1 MNEVCI
7 ERCALRRDCSTF
19 EPKENLKLIDM
30 PKFPETSG
38 MSREERFTS
47 VSIYLAKV
55 VDHLQGVEDERNTYV
70 IRGPNPDSSRSSTIP
85 KMSKSKIYYLVSHK
99 KIPHLKLGRNV
110 RIRVSDLQ
118 KWMMLQV
125 EK

>member
-30 PKFPETSG
+30 PKFPETSD

-47 VSIYLAKV
+47 VTIYLAKV
-55 VDHLQGVEDERNTYV
+55 VDHLQGVEDERNTFV
-70 IRGPNPDSSRSSTIP
+70 IRRPYPDSSRGSTIP
-85 KMSKSKIYYLVSHK
+85 E
-99 KIPHLKLGRNV
+99 NV
-110 RIRVSDLQ
+110 
-118 KWMMLQV
+118 QV
-125 EK
+125 KDILSGITQENPSLEVGEERENPGL